1 MSPRM
6 GNMIS
11 GLGKKSPNQTYS
23 PVGNVCDGGGNAD
36 QWEEAGEVR
45 RPGLHK
51 EEANIK
57 DPYLTPYTESPMH

>member
-1 MSPRM
+1 M

-51 EEANIK
+51 RK
-57 DPYLTPYTESPMH
+57 QT